1 MNLNQS
7 SAMVQPKNTLASQ
20 ILNEDSDGTT
30 STKNDHLCNQCGKGF
45 RWHSSLARHQRYE
58 HFSGNTVKLNKGQS
72 ETPMTDRS
80 AQFTRSHICSQCG
93 ATFQFLSDLA
103 QHKLIHVRRKLVNG
117 KHTQF
122 KKSCVCGQC
131 GKKFKWSSHLARHIC
146 THLQGKLRTR
156 YPRGKQRTSCH
167 TAHQKSYSCAHCG
180 KIFRFPSE
188 CARHEWTHIRRK
200 QEKSHLCKHCGQ
212 RFKRATDFIL
222 HMFTHPSEQPY
233 GCTICGF
240 RFKYQVQLKK
250 HQKWHSGSCE
260 MEEKEVELGEKD
272 HNSQDVHGQRL
283 PDKSIPTVQLQRLNL
298 QGFQEDNRSFAS
310 LKSCEC
316 GQRCTT
322 TSNSL
327 GLLPQNSIWEIGIS
341 GVPHILPLTQI
352 CECGYCGID
361 NGNFDMKPPE
371 QPHIETGISASAEL
385 PLALPTE
392 STVLRSPSEGQRS
405 MSYMQRKT
413 ASTIHSW
420 WSHAMAGQIQKK
432 SCSLIYPDLPLQEAS
447 PLADKKESFACP
459 KCSKE
464 FHLFYHLKRHMAVHQ
479 PEKPYECPTCKMCF
493 ARHSYL
499 LKHKRK
505 HTTNL
510 RHECPECGS
519 FFTQASYLR
528 KHMKRH

>member
-1 MNLNQS
+1 MALQSEWSKNIPAVLRPLAAEEAEAAKDLPELQLDAASWVEEGQVWILELEPYQPETSPGGENLEEIHQS
-7 SAMVQPKNTLASQ
+7 TSTERGDSENLAKGAADSESQSYEGKTVPLASQ
-20 ILNEDSDGTT
+20 QGTET
-30 STKNDHLCNQCGKGF
+30 S
-45 RWHSSLARHQRYE
+45 
-58 HFSGNTVKLNKGQS
+58 
-72 ETPMTDRS
+72 
-80 AQFTRSHICSQCG
+80 
-93 ATFQFLSDLA
+93 
-103 QHKLIHVRRKLVNG
+103 
-117 KHTQF
+117 
-122 KKSCVCGQC
+122 
-131 GKKFKWSSHLARHIC
+131 
-146 THLQGKLRTR
+146 
-156 YPRGKQRTSCH
+156 
-167 TAHQKSYSCAHCG
+167 
-180 KIFRFPSE
+180 

-200 QEKSHLCKHCGQ
+200 QEKSHLCEHCGQ

-310 LKSCEC
+310 LKTCEC

-322 TSNSL
+322 ASNSL

-341 GVPHILPLTQI
+341 GVPHVLPLTQI

-392 STVLRSPSEGQRS
+392 STVLRSPSEGHKS

-413 ASTIHSW
+413 ASPIHSW
-420 WSHAMAGQIQKK
+420 WSHAMAGQSQKK
-432 SCSLIYPDLPLQEAS
+432 SCSLIYPDLPLEE
-447 PLADKKESFACP
+447 DKKESFACP

-464 FHLFYHLKRHMAVHQ
+464 FRLFYYLERHMAVHQ